1 MSFEQHEHEKEGK
14 GEREREVFGE
24 DEEGR
29 DGEADQR
36 RRLRIRNRQESRH
49 GFSDPPQHAHVPRFA
64 PIYKQ
69 IRIRVS
75 CFQLGLME
83 RVFVLNVVDCPFG
96 TRIAEPKVRLINLG
110 SPFAEIKLYDLVL
123 SNWKLVNRTSFR
135 RSIQFLN

>member
-1 MSFEQHEHEKEGK
+1 MYFEFRQLPVKKRWRKNRAEFWAARTRK
-14 GEREREVFGE
+14 GGGEREVFGE

-49 GFSDPPQHAHVPRFA
+49 GFSDPPQHAHVPRFS

-75 CFQLGLME
+75 SFQLGLME

-96 TRIAEPKVRLINLG
+96 TRIAE
-110 SPFAEIKLYDLVL
+110 SKL
-123 SNWKLVNRTSFR
+123 
-135 RSIQFLN
+135 

>member
-1 MSFEQHEHEKEGK
+1 M
-14 GEREREVFGE
+14 FGE

-64 PIYKQ
+64 SIYKQ

-83 RVFVLNVVDCPFG
+83 RVFVLNVVDCPFDA
-96 TRIAEPKVRLINLG
+96 RIAEPKVRLINL
-110 SPFAEIKLYDLVL
+110 IKLYDLVL

-135 RSIQFLN
+135 RSIQFLNWFKLKS